1 MELRQLE
8 YFCAIAETGSINE
21 AARRLNMSQPPL
33 SCCLKQ
39 LEKELSVLLFFRTGK
54 GVALTEAGKLLYERA
69 VSLLDYARST
79 SLEVSEIGKKRVL
92 RLGITSSTAATIL
105 PYISRFAKL
114 YPDVNFEVRDG
125 ATFSLLS
132 CVLEGMLDISV
143 ARTPMNREKVES
155 FVLQKEPMIAVSPS
169 YFHSEDHVGTTL
181 SELAHVPLVLYR
193 RYEELIVRAFAENG
207 VVPDVFCVCDDARDA
222 LLWVREGLATAV
234 FPRSMESLCENLFVR
249 EIREER
255 LETEIVL
262 IWKKGEP
269 LSPVAREFLSLCR
282 EENAKT

>member
-21 AARRLNMSQPPL
+21 AARKLNMSQPPL

-39 LEKELSVLLFFRTGK
+39 LEKELSVTLFLRSGK

-69 VSLLDYARST
+69 GSLLEYARST
-79 SLEVSEIGKKRVL
+79 SLEVTEIGKKRVL

-105 PYISRFAKL
+105 PYISRFSKA
-114 YPDVNFEVRDG
+114 YPDVSFEVRDG

-132 CVLEGMLDISV
+132 YVLDGILDISV

-155 FVLQKEPMIAVSPS
+155 FVLRKEPMIAVSPPYYQPENKS
-169 YFHSEDHVGTTL
+169 FAAL
-181 SELAHVPLVLYR
+181 SELSHIPIILYR
-193 RYEELIVRAFAENG
+193 RYEELILRTFAENG
-207 VVPDVFCVCDDARDA
+207 ISPDVFCVCDDARDA
-222 LLWVREGLATAV
+222 LLWVREGLATAI
-234 FPRSMESLCENLFVR
+234 FPQSMREMCGELCVR
-249 EIREER
+249 KIPEEK

-262 IWKKGEP
+262 IRKKGEV
-269 LSPVAREFLSLCR
+269 LSPVARDFWVMCR
-282 EENAKT
+282 DENVK